1 MLARY
6 AATAVGL
13 LALVR
18 RFAAR
23 RSFATLRPSTAGL
36 LLAGGLLS
44 APDRPLAAQS
54 VADHVAMGVAAIEAR
69 DLRTGLAHYEAALAL
84 DSTDYAANWRAAF
97 ALLDQGEQIPD
108 SIASPERDSLFG
120 RAEVLARRALAAD
133 PIGAEGHFA
142 VAATVGRASL
152 TAGKKER
159 IRRARIVRDEAM
171 RTLALDPGHDGAYH
185 VLGRWNAE
193 IMRLS
198 GLSRFFA
205 RSFLGAGVFS
215 QASWERAVANLQKAV
230 ELDPDRIQHRLELA
244 RVYADR
250 KRFEEA
256 RDQLGRIASLPDRE
270 LLDPLYR
277 ERAAALGKRIADKS

>member
-6 AATAVGL
+6 TA
-13 LALVR
+13 
-18 RFAAR
+18 
-23 RSFATLRPSTAGL
+23 AGL
-36 LLAGGLLS
+36 LFALAQ
-44 APDRPLAAQS
+44 PLAAQS
-54 VADHVAMGVAAIEAR
+54 VADHVAMGVSAIEAR
-69 DLRTGLAHYEAALAL
+69 DLRTGLAHFEAALAL

-97 ALLDQGEQIPD
+97 ALLDEGEQIPD
-108 SIASPERDSLFG
+108 TIASPERDSLFA
-120 RAEVLARRALAAD
+120 RAEVLARRSEAAD
-133 PIGAEGHFA
+133 SMGAEGHFA

-152 TAGKKER
+152 TMGNKER
-159 IRRARIVRDEAM
+159 IRRARIVRDEAL
-171 RTLALDPGHDGAYH
+171 RTLALDPSHDGAYH

-205 RSFLGAGVFS
+205 KSFLGAGIFG
-215 QASWERAVANLQKAV
+215 QASWAQAIANLQKAV

-250 KRFEEA
+250 KRFQEA

-277 ERAAALGKRIADKS
+277 ERAARLAKRIADKS